1 MSSSNEIA
9 SYLLLLNIHEI
20 WSRDTWMNFESPG
33 MRIFKI
39 GAPQQKIRSTEV
51 KVHQND
57 KNAKYRKNVWIM
69 KIYRFQILIWC
80 KKHCSQSRISWS
92 HLSSKFRNFTT
103 LHCDGI
109 DLGQMIYTGKYLL
122 VILNLCTFYL
132 IILFCLQCLCWEL
145 LVFVCSFHQ

>member
-9 SYLLLLNIHEI
+9 SYLLLLNIYEI

-33 MRIFKI
+33 VRIFKI

-57 KNAKYRKNVWIM
+57 KNAKYRKNAWIM

-80 KKHCSQSRISWS
+80 KKHRSQSRVE
-92 HLSSKFRNFTT
+92 SKLIASFVKVQKLYNFTLRWYWSRT
-103 LHCDGI
+103 RSV
-109 DLGQMIYTGKYLL
+109 TA
-122 VILNLCTFYL
+122 ILEKTDTIVNKSSDESFL
-132 IILFCLQCLCWEL
+132 IKPINN
-145 LVFVCSFHQ
+145 V